1 MVLIKIIKVME
12 IILSCMAIFI
22 LIFAV
27 ICLIF
32 QFKPAVVVSGSM
44 EPAIK
49 TGSFF
54 LIDKKNNDIKVG
66 DVIAYKLQDM
76 QVSHRVVAITDEG
89 YITKGDNNDNVDF
102 APVAHENVIGTVMF
116 AVPEVG
122 YFFKWVTS
130 IQGIII
136 VITLC
141 TALFLA
147 GLLTTGKEG

>member
-1 MVLIKIIKVME
+1 
-12 IILSCMAIFI
+12 
-22 LIFAV
+22 
-27 ICLIF
+27 
-32 QFKPAVVVSGSM
+32 
-44 EPAIK
+44 
-49 TGSFF
+49 
-54 LIDKKNNDIKVG
+54 
-66 DVIAYKLQDM
+66 M